1 MHSLKLR
8 LLFSATVVAVVLASC
23 KSSPRNVESP
33 IATAS
38 PQAQNTP
45 APAVKLPPPTRAEVD
60 EKVRRIFGDAVTV
73 EHGAHQYFIVG
84 DFNGDDSEDL
94 AVIVRPAA
102 DKLADVNGEVANWII
117 QDADSYFVAQ
127 SAQRV
132 VKANE
137 VPPQPRI
144 VAGEQVLAILHGYGP
159 NGWRNPEARQ
169 SYLVKHAAATFLG
182 TSRSTTQ
189 QSIRMMHLPAETDII
204 QELRRNKKGFLF
216 WTGGAYAWHPSA
228 S

>member
-1 MHSLKLR
+1 MHSLKSH
-8 LLFSATVVAVVLASC
+8 LLLSATVVALGLVGC
-23 KSSPRNVESP
+23 KSAPRNVESP
-33 IATAS
+33 IATAT

-45 APAVKLPPPTRAEVD
+45 APAAKLPPPTRAEVD

-73 EHGAHQYFIVG
+73 EHGAHPFFIVG

-94 AVIVRPAA
+94 AVIVRPTAG
-102 DKLADVNGEVANWII
+102 KLAEVNDDVANWII
-117 QDADSYFVAQ
+117 QDADFYSAAQ
-127 SAQRV
+127 AAQRV
-132 VKANE
+132 VKAND
-137 VPPQPRI
+137 VPPPPRI
-144 VAGEQVLAILHGYGP
+144 AAGEQVLAILHGYGP
-159 NGWRNPEARQ
+159 KGWHNPEARQ

-182 TSRSTTQ
+182 TSRSNTQ

-204 QELRRNKKGFLF
+204 QELRQNKKGFLF